1 MAQGRRIAAYLGQGH
16 VTNTWQ
22 FGSESTYDD
31 TALKNKINGVS
42 ETLSQL
48 QDTVAQLPTTDNDTI
63 YDDTQVRSLIESL
76 QEQVA
81 QLPTEDTDTVY
92 DDAEVRSLISSLQET
107 VAQLPTTDNDTIY
120 DDTEV
125 RSLVTQLQEQV
136 AQLPT
141 TDNDTIYDDTAI
153 QQALQSLQEFVAT
166 LPTEDTDTVYDDTAM
181 RSRINSLSD
190 DLVALSETVAQL
202 PTTDNDTVY
211 DDTAIQ
217 ATIQALQEQVNALPT
232 TDNDTIYDDTEVR
245 ALLEQAQQTI
255 TALQNTV
262 ATLPT
267 TDNDT
272 QADWNVTD
280 TTSPAFIANKPTIPV
295 AMIAEYQQT
304 TAQEIAEFLD
314 ENPAAPLLIKQSDG
328 SLLTAIYAHKQSD
341 SKVNVRCIGTIQGEY
356 YVFDHTING
365 SSWSATQYPFHDGV
379 GGASTFSGSW
389 NDLTDKPTLFS
400 GSWNDLTDK
409 PTIPDAQVNADWNE
423 TDNTSKAFI
432 ENKPALPD
440 FSLVPQV
447 KLVMATVDE
456 VSIPAG
462 GRVNKQPEFD
472 AIPDGYEV
480 YAYRQISIERAT
492 SLVGDNTNP
501 KYDTWMNVSI
511 QTFSTAGSGTKANIS
526 MVNSGTTDALIKL
539 KTRALVM
546 KIGV

>member
-81 QLPTEDTDTVY
+81 QLPTEDTNTVY
-92 DDAEVRSLISSLQET
+92 DDAEVRSLITSLQET

-125 RSLVTQLQEQV
+125 RYLVTQLQEQV

-166 LPTEDTDTVYDDTAM
+166 LPTEDNDTVYDDTAI

-245 ALLEQAQQTI
+245 ALLGQAQQTI

-262 ATLPT
+262 AALPT

-280 TTSPAFIANKPTIPV
+280 TTSPAFIANKPTIPA

-314 ENPAAPLLIKQSDG
+314 ENPAAPLIIKQTDG
-328 SLLTAIYAHKQSD
+328 SMLTAIYANKQSD
-341 SKVNVRCIGTIQGEY
+341 SKVNVRCVSTIQGEY
-356 YVFDHTING
+356 YVFDHTVDG
-365 SSWSATQYPFHDGV
+365 SSWTATTYPFHDGT
-379 GGASTFSGSW
+379 AFA
-389 NDLTDKPTLFS
+389 

-447 KLVMATVDE
+447 TLVASSIDE
-456 VSIPAG
+456 ISIPAG
-462 GRVNKQPEFD
+462 GRVNKQPAFNPL
-472 AIPDGYEV
+472 PDGYEV
-480 YAYRQISIERAT
+480 YAYRQISIEKAT
-492 SLVGDNTNP
+492 SLIGDTENP
-501 KYDTWMNVSI
+501 KYDMWKNVSI
-511 QTFSTAGSGTKANIS
+511 QSFSTTGGGTKANIS
-526 MVNSGTTDALIKL
+526 MVNTGPTDALIKL
-539 KTRALVM
+539 TVTALAM

>member
-48 QDTVAQLPTTDNDTI
+48 QGTVAQLPTTDNDTI

-76 QEQVA
+76 QEQVD
-81 QLPTEDTDTVY
+81 QLPTEDTNTVY
-92 DDAEVRSLISSLQET
+92 DDAEVRSLITSLQET

-125 RSLVTQLQEQV
+125 R
-136 AQLPT
+136 
-141 TDNDTIYDDTAI
+141 
-153 QQALQSLQEFVAT
+153 
-166 LPTEDTDTVYDDTAM
+166 
-181 RSRINSLSD
+181 
-190 DLVALSETVAQL
+190 
-202 PTTDNDTVY
+202 
-211 DDTAIQ
+211 
-217 ATIQALQEQVNALPT
+217 
-232 TDNDTIYDDTEVR
+232 
-245 ALLEQAQQTI
+245 ALLGQAQQNI
-255 TALQNTV
+255 TTLQNIV
-262 ATLPT
+262 AALPT

-280 TTSPAFIANKPTIPV
+280 TTSPAFIANKPTIPA

-314 ENPAAPLLIKQSDG
+314 ENPAAPLIIKQTNG
-328 SLLTAIYAHKQSD
+328 SMLTAIYANKQSD

-356 YVFDHTING
+356 YVFDHTVDG
-365 SSWSATQYPFHDGV
+365 SSWTATTYPFHDGV
-379 GGASTFSGSW
+379 GGSSTSW
-389 NDLTDKPTLFS
+389 NDLTDKPALFS
-400 GSWNDLTDK
+400 GSYNDLTDKPTLLSCSWNTLTDK

-423 TDNTSKAFI
+423 TDSTSKAFI

-447 KLVMATVDE
+447 KLVTAAE
-456 VSIPAG
+456 EEISIPVG
-462 GRVNKQPEFD
+462 GRVNKQPVFVSL
-472 AIPDGYEV
+472 PDGYEV

-492 SLVGDNTNP
+492 SLVGNNTDP
-501 KYDTWMNVSI
+501 KYDTWMKVFI
-511 QTFSTAGSGTKANIS
+511 QSFSTTGGGTKANIS
-526 MVNSGTTDALIKL
+526 MVNSGTTDALVRL
-539 KTRALVM
+539 KITALAM